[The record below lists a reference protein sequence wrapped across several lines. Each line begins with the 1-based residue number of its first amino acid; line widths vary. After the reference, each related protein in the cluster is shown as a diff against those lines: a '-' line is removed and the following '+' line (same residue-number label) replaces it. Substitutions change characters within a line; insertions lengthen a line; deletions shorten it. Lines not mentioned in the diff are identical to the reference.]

1 MNQAHAQLIN
11 NLVPLWYANMA
22 WAKELLV
29 RAFGLS
35 DAQEILRAHRGNHQ
49 IPGTCWFIRT
59 HGVGVD
65 IYKTPEVGGI
75 DFDFDKPHPDEW
87 RLKIFLMKQL
97 NDGQLPYSEYK
108 TLIEDEEA
116 LEAAIKE
123 VVDAAAA

>member
-1 MNQAHAQLIN
+1 
-11 NLVPLWYANMA
+11 MA

-29 RAFGLS
+29 RTFGLS
-35 DAQEILRAHRGNHQ
+35 DAQEILRAHRGSHQ

-108 TLIEDEEA
+108 ALIEDEEA
-116 LEAAIKE
+116 LEAAIKQ